1 MAPMIL
7 TINSG
12 LLVLAAIFLIIAIG
26 HTILT
31 FTWTM
36 LIYAVVIMVILLAIQ
51 LALSF
56 YLS

>member
-1 MAPMIL
+1 MVPMIL

-12 LLVLAAIFLIIAIG
+12 LLVLATIFLIIAIG

-36 LIYAVVIMVILLAIQ
+36 LIYAVVIFFLLLVIEI
-51 LALSF
+51 ALSF

>member
-1 MAPMIL
+1 MVPMIL

-12 LLVLAAIFLIIAIG
+12 LLVLATIFLIIAIG

-31 FTWTM
+31 FSWTM
-36 LIYAVVIMVILLAIQ
+36 LIYAVVIVLILLAVQI
-51 LALSF
+51 ALSF